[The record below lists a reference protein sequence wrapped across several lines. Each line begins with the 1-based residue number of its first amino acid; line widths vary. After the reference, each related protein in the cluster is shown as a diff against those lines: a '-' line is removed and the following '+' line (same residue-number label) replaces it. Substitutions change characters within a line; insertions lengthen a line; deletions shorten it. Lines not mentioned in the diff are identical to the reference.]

1 MKMENEIHLNSFS
14 LVKVRIIRKTM
25 NVSAPMFIT
34 MAKSNQSFF
43 PESASNDVVIG
54 VREEQQTIL
63 FGVADSPSVVRI
75 SNSNMLVN
83 GPIQTDNMAVGG
95 QIVGTGSQVLFS
107 AIDPGWQ
114 VLNNDDSG
122 IGIGVQRVQ
131 VNSGFLN
138 WGNVCQVN
146 IESGVFSAS
155 GSNDVLLGYPAIT
168 TTEQSYS
175 KNNVS
180 FDGKPLTGDI
190 VIGNDNKTINIV
202 GPGGAFSFGFH
213 VLNTSA
219 GGSFDENVVFRCY
232 YRKSSTMSTFA
243 NYYLLKGTQWITT
256 SLPSYGGLR
265 IVYDPADNGNA
276 PLELT
281 SGTIFM
287 INRLSV
293 TETL

>member
-1 MKMENEIHLNSFS
+1 
-14 LVKVRIIRKTM
+14 M

-43 PESASNDVVIG
+43 PESSSNDVVIG
-54 VREEQQTIL
+54 VRDNQQTIL

-75 SNSNMLVN
+75 SNSNMLVS
-83 GPIQTDNMAVGG
+83 GRMQTDNMAVGG
-95 QIVGTGSQVLFS
+95 QIVGTGSKVLFS

-114 VLNNDDSG
+114 VSNDEDSG

-131 VNSGFLN
+131 VNAGFFN

-146 IESGVFSAS
+146 IASGVFSLV
-155 GSNDVLLGYPAIT
+155 GGNDLPLGYSGLT
-168 TTEQSYS
+168 STEQSYS

-190 VIGNDNKTINIV
+190 VISNDNKTINVV

-213 VLNTSA
+213 IINTSA

-243 NYYLLKGTQWITT
+243 NYYLLKGTQWVTT

-265 IVYDPADNGNA
+265 LVYHPADNGGA
-276 PLELT
+276 TLQLT

-287 INRLSV
+287 INRISV
-293 TETL
+293 AETL